1 MLNSVCHDW
10 MFSVA
15 LLIFPGFGLA
25 PQHLFIAILWP
36 LKTVNVD
43 LPHNLVDSLCS
54 DELSI
59 KLSFLYLY
67 HRMTTF

>member
-43 LPHNLVDSLCS
+43 LPHNLVDRQCS
-54 DELSI
+54 VSYRLNSVFCI
-59 KLSFLYLY
+59 Y
-67 HRMTTF
+67 TIG